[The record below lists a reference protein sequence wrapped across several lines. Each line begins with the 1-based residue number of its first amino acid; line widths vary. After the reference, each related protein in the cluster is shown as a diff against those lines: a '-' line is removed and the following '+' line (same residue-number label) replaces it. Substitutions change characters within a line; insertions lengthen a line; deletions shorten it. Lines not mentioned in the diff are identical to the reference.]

1 MGLSFLDIFLF
12 LILEPP
18 LTAGQRHNQPRFVS
32 KNSLWHRVFH
42 ITLV

>member
-18 LTAGQRHNQPRFVS
+18 LTAGQD
-32 KNSLWHRVFH
+32 SLTATAIGNRK
-42 ITLV
+42 